1 MSADRG
7 LTQAEQPHWQQ
18 RLSERLPLLGHR
30 NWVVIADSAY
40 PLQSREGIETIATGE
55 EQVAVLK
62 HVLAALNSSKHV
74 RPIIHLD
81 AELPFVAEQDA
92 PGISAYRNSLTSL
105 LKNQPTHS
113 LPHEEIISKLD
124 KSAQTFNVLILKTNM
139 RLPYTSV
146 FIELDCGYWSAGGRA
161 TSAGQDGAPNSLHQP
176 AIDCEFEMATKN
188 TKRHK
193 NDSGK
198 HV

>member
-1 MSADRG
+1 MA
-7 LTQAEQPHWQQ
+7 L
-18 RLSERLPLLGHR
+18 
-30 NWVVIADSAY
+30 
-40 PLQSREGIETIATGE
+40 
-55 EQVAVLK
+55 LK
-62 HVLAALNSSKHV
+62 HVLAALNGSKHV
-74 RPIIHLD
+74 RPIVHLD

-105 LKNQPTHS
+105 LKSQPTHS
-113 LPHEEIISKLD
+113 LLHEEIISKLD

-146 FIELDCGYWSAGGRA
+146 FIELDCGYWRRRGRA
-161 TSAGQDGAPNSLHQP
+161 TSTGHDESPNNYTNRQLTVIS
-176 AIDCEFEMATKN
+176 EATKN

-198 HV
+198 HVDARSNARLCLTFCVSLCSLWLSSVPPRQAVDTL

>member
-1 MSADRG
+1 MLTKSCHHAALFG
-7 LTQAEQPHWQQ
+7 IFGCLLTALTQAEPPHWQQ

-62 HVLAALNSSKHV
+62 HVLASLNSSQHV
-74 RPIIHLD
+74 RPIVHLD

-105 LKNQPTHS
+105 LKDPTHS
-113 LPHEEIISKLD
+113 LPHVEIISKLD

-146 FIELDCGYWSAGGRA
+146 YIELDCGYWSPEAEQRLRETMERRTIPPTG
-161 TSAGQDGAPNSLHQP
+161 N
-176 AIDCEFEMATKN
+176 
-188 TKRHK
+188 
-193 NDSGK
+193 
-198 HV
+198 

>member
-1 MSADRG
+1 MLNKSCLYSASFG
-7 LTQAEQPHWQQ
+7 IFGCLLTALAQAEPPHWQQ

-30 NWVVIADSAY
+30 NWIVIADSAY

-55 EQVAVLK
+55 EQVAALK

-105 LKNQPTHS
+105 LKNQPTRS

-146 FIELDCGYWSAGGRA
+146 FIELDCGYWSPEAEQRLRETMERRTVPPTG
-161 TSAGQDGAPNSLHQP
+161 N
-176 AIDCEFEMATKN
+176 
-188 TKRHK
+188 
-193 NDSGK
+193 
-198 HV
+198 